1 MEDKKNILIVEDNQ
15 DLMTLLKK
23 YLTERQFNIIEA
35 KNAEIGL
42 EKFDKQHP
50 DLVLMDLMLP
60 GMSGLE
66 AIEHIKQKQTND
78 SYIPVLITTAKN
90 EVNDIIKGLDTGA
103 DDYIVKPFHLDE
115 LTARINTAL
124 RLKNL
129 NDLLVK
135 QSKQLEDAN
144 KQISRLNQS
153 LIGKNK
159 ELKKEI
165 YNLHNLFEISN
176 ELHSI
181 LELKRLVNSTLL
193 TLVGQFSCKSALFL
207 YTLKQNKSYL
217 EVIKTKGLYQ
227 KDVEGFSLDRK
238 DILFSYFES
247 HPFPSLIKDIK
258 KSIGESTALKKLSD
272 LKIEIITPVII
283 QNSIEGLI
291 CLGSRV
297 NNQIYHEHEL
307 EHISILSNIISIAVA
322 NASLYLEVEQLSY
335 TDGMTDLHNFRYFEL
350 RLKEEVV
357 RHKRSNSGLSL
368 LILDVDNFK
377 NFNDTIGH
385 QAGDEVLRK
394 LAHIIRDTS
403 RENDIVARYGGEE
416 FAVILPGI
424 DINGARILSERIR
437 EKIENTYFNHEEIQ
451 PLGKITVSIGSAS
464 MPDDAYDYKDLI
476 YKSDTALFA
485 AKRNGRNQIQ
495 AFHTG
500 MIL

>member
-144 KQISRLNQS
+144 KQISLLNQS

-193 TLVGQFSCKSALFL
+193 TLVGQFSCKSVLFL

-217 EVIKTKGLYQ
+217 EVIKTKGLY
-227 KDVEGFSLDRK
+227 
-238 DILFSYFES
+238 
-247 HPFPSLIKDIK
+247 
-258 KSIGESTALKKLSD
+258 
-272 LKIEIITPVII
+272 
-283 QNSIEGLI
+283 
-291 CLGSRV
+291 
-297 NNQIYHEHEL
+297 
-307 EHISILSNIISIAVA
+307 
-322 NASLYLEVEQLSY
+322 
-335 TDGMTDLHNFRYFEL
+335 
-350 RLKEEVV
+350 
-357 RHKRSNSGLSL
+357 
-368 LILDVDNFK
+368 
-377 NFNDTIGH
+377 
-385 QAGDEVLRK
+385 
-394 LAHIIRDTS
+394 
-403 RENDIVARYGGEE
+403 
-416 FAVILPGI
+416 
-424 DINGARILSERIR
+424 
-437 EKIENTYFNHEEIQ
+437 
-451 PLGKITVSIGSAS
+451 
-464 MPDDAYDYKDLI
+464 
-476 YKSDTALFA
+476 
-485 AKRNGRNQIQ
+485 
-495 AFHTG
+495 
-500 MIL
+500 